1 MKIDAVGKKDVVV
14 WMNLAKEVEPLFGPM
29 VGQDDFHTAMKDIIS
44 SQNAFCARDEN
55 GQALG
60 IVAVD
65 PEQNE
70 ILWLA
75 VSTGARGNGIGE
87 SLLTH
92 AIACL
97 DAKRPIHV
105 QTFAAKVPAGMAARK
120 LYRAAGFVDVA
131 DSGLNPAG
139 LPTVLMEKAMN

>member
-75 VSTGARGNGIGE
+75 VANAARGYGIGQE
-87 SLLTH
+87 LLAH
-92 AIACL
+92 AIDCL
-97 DAKRPIHV
+97 DAKRPLRV
-105 QTFAAKVPAGMAARK
+105 QAFAAGVPAGTGARK
-120 LYRAAGFVDVA
+120 LYLNAGFVDIA
-131 DSGLNPAG
+131 DGGLNPAG
-139 LPTVLMEKAMN
+139 LPTVFMEKK